1 MQDRTTN
8 DLIFWFFLGL
18 LLLSFFL
25 IGWLLLPF
33 ISTIVLAAVITGLFN
48 PVYRCMTTRLRTSE
62 AFAALITCILIFFIL
77 FVPIFF
83 FTGILSKEA
92 YDYYLMGKSAVLDG
106 HIKKFLESYHVIE
119 RANDLLANVNM
130 QVSIEDLNRSVSDL
144 GKELGLFLFDQI
156 KSITSNI
163 FSVIV
168 NFFFMLLIVFYLLM
182 DSQKLIDFIV
192 DLSPLPREQDERLI
206 QKFKDMA
213 GAILVGNGLGGI
225 IQGTAGGIVF
235 AMFGFNAPFLWGVVM
250 GLLAFLPIVG
260 IGVVF
265 LPTALFL
272 FIKGRFGAG
281 LFFVVFYIILSFG
294 IEYIFKP
301 KIVGERVKMHTLLV
315 FLAIIGGM
323 KLLGILGIIYGPLI
337 VTSFLTLVDIYHEN
351 YQKIV
356 EPLEIFSGGSVKS

>member
-1 MQDRTTN
+1 MPDRTTN

-33 ISTIVLAAVITGLFN
+33 ISTIVLAAVTTGVFN
-48 PVYRCMTTRLRTSE
+48 PFYRYIKTRLHLSE
-62 AFAALITCILIFFIL
+62 AFAALVTCVLIFFIL

-83 FTGILSKEA
+83 FTGALSKEA
-92 YDYYLMGKSAVLDG
+92 YGFYLMGRNAVLDG
-106 HIKKFLESYHVIE
+106 HIKSFLESHHVIE
-119 RANDLLANVNM
+119 RVNNLLANVNV
-130 QVSIEDLNRSVSDL
+130 QVSIEDLNRFISDL
-144 GKELGLFLFDQI
+144 GKDLGLFLFDQI

-163 FSVIV
+163 FSVVV
-168 NFFFMLLIVFYLLM
+168 NFFFMLLIVFFLLL
-182 DSQKLIDFIV
+182 DSQRLLDFIV

-213 GAILVGNGLGGI
+213 GAILIGNGLGGI
-225 IQGTAGGIVF
+225 IQGTIGGVVF
-235 AMFGFNAPFLWGVVM
+235 AMFGLNAPILWGVLM

-265 LPTALFL
+265 FPTALFL
-272 FIKGRFGAG
+272 FIKGRFAAG
-281 LFFVVFYIILSFG
+281 LFFIIFYMILSFG

-323 KLLGILGIIYGPLI
+323 KLFGILGIIYGPLI
-337 VTSFLTLVDIYHEN
+337 VTSFLTLVDIYREN
-351 YQKIV
+351 YQNIV
-356 EPLEIFSGGSVKS
+356 EPLGISSGGSMKP